1 MLVFYIVLIGIII
14 AAVSGISERSW
25 KEFFECAF
33 FLGLLGALLGF
44 VLTLLGSGIA
54 TSEAKSVPVIES
66 GYTVYSLNEVFG
78 DSYEDNEYILF
89 KDNELVVYVK
99 DAESNLIVEKELASK
114 VKICYSDTNTGAYL
128 TEKEYDYANPIVRHL
143 FWDEFP
149 TQSVIEIPSG
159 STIIPYGDMFIKEA
173 K

>member
-1 MLVFYIVLIGIII
+1 MLVFYVVLIGIII
-14 AAVSGISERSW
+14 AAVAGILERSW
-25 KEFFECAF
+25 REFFECAALF
-33 FLGLLGALLGF
+33 GILGALLGF

-54 TSEAKSVPVIES
+54 TSEARSVPVVES

-89 KDNELVVYVK
+89 NDNELVVYIK
-99 DAESNLIVEKELASK
+99 DAESNLIIEKELAFN
-114 VKICYSDTNTGAYL
+114 VKICYSDTDTEAYL
-128 TEKEYDYANPIVRHL
+128 TEKEYDYANPVVRHL
-143 FWDEFP
+143 FWDEFS
-149 TQSVIEIPSG
+149 TQSVIEIPAG

>member
-1 MLVFYIVLIGIII
+1 MLILYIVLIGIII
-14 AAVSGISERSW
+14 AAAAGILERSW

-33 FLGLLGALLGF
+33 FFGILGALLGF

-54 TSEAKSVPVIES
+54 TNEAKSVPVIES

-78 DSYEDNEYILF
+78 DSYEDNEYVLF

-99 DAESNLIVEKELASK
+99 DAESNLVVEKELSSN
-114 VKICYSDTNTGAYL
+114 VKICYSDTDTGAYL
-128 TEKEYDYANPIVRHL
+128 TEKEYDYANPVLRHL
-143 FWDEFP
+143 FWSEFRD
-149 TQSVIEIPSG
+149 QSIIEIPSG

>member
-1 MLVFYIVLIGIII
+1 MLVLYIILIGIII
-14 AAVSGISERSW
+14 AAVQGVSERSW
-25 KEFFECAF
+25 KEFFERAF
-33 FLGLLGALLGF
+33 FFGILGALLGF

-54 TSEAKSVPVIES
+54 TAEAKSVPVIET

-78 DSYEDNEYILF
+78 DSYEDNDYILF

-99 DAESNLIVEKELASK
+99 DVESNLIVEKELTSN
-114 VKICYSDTNTGAYL
+114 VKICYSDIETGAYL
-128 TEKEYDYANPIVRHL
+128 TEKEYDYANPVFRHL
-143 FWDEFP
+143 FWNEYP

-159 STIIPYGDMFIKEA
+159 STIIPCGDMFIKEG

>member
-1 MLVFYIVLIGIII
+1 MLFLYIILIGIIF
-14 AAVSGISERSW
+14 AAVFGISERSW
-25 KEFFECAF
+25 KDFFESAVI
-33 FLGLLGALLGF
+33 LGLLGAMLGF

-54 TSEAKSVPVIES
+54 TSEARAVPVIES

-78 DSYEDNEYILF
+78 DSYEDNEYVLF

-99 DAESNLIVEKELASK
+99 DAESNLIVEKELSSN
-114 VKICYSDTNTGAYL
+114 VKICYSNTNTGAYL
-128 TEKEYDYANPIVRHL
+128 TEKEYDYANPVIRHL

>member
-1 MLVFYIVLIGIII
+1 MLVFYIVLISIII
-14 AAVSGISERSW
+14 AAVWGVSERSW
-25 KEFFECAF
+25 KEFFERAF
-33 FLGLLGALLGF
+33 FFGILGALLGF

-54 TSEAKSVPVIES
+54 TAEAKSVPVFET

-114 VKICYSDTNTGAYL
+114 VKICYSDTDAGAYL
-128 TEKEYDYANPIVRHL
+128 TEKEYDYANPVVRHL